1 MGGSRAFP
9 MGWPRTGLEESVR
22 TPKSRIAEGLGAQ
35 THRSL
40 GSVTLALGQ
49 TVGSTDSGGPGGPGA
64 QAPPHPELCAPD
76 PSKQEMSEV
85 VFHTTPHTIN
95 TSKHLL

>member
-64 QAPPHPELCAPD
+64 QAPPHPEFVPL
-76 PSKQEMSEV
+76 
-85 VFHTTPHTIN
+85 TPQ
-95 TSKHLL
+95 SRK